1 MSRNLATLFVLMLAW
16 AMITSSGCGG
26 GPGTGNSSSSGGG
39 NKSIGAQQSVSA
51 FLQDAPSDSV
61 VAFHVDL
68 TSATLTDGGGNVIA
82 LSNTVQH
89 VEMSHL
95 ALAPTFAYTAGVSA
109 TSFTTLTLNFA
120 SPQLNISDSLG
131 NISLITATTTPSVSL
146 ATTSVAVPLTLS
158 VSSNSN
164 AGVILDFDARK
175 SITLDAKG
183 NFVVTPQISSMA
195 VTDTDNTLELR
206 DTIATISGLEKSP
219 NGMDVKLLDSGQL
232 VHVNVDSSTIFD
244 SILTNFNNLQVG
256 ESVEVSAHFMSSGS
270 YQGKFVSSG
279 PSNPSLALQGV
290 VAGTRTDNLG
300 NAFFSIVVQ

>member
-1 MSRNLATLFVLMLAW
+1 MSRRLATLFVLMLAG
-16 AMITSSGCGG
+16 AVIASTGCGG
-26 GPGTGNSSSSGGG
+26 GPGTGSSSSGGG

-51 FLQDAPSDSV
+51 FIKDAPSDSV

-68 TSATLTDGGGNVIA
+68 TSASLTDAGGNVIA
-82 LSNTVQH
+82 LDNTVQH

-95 ALAPTFAYTAGVSA
+95 ALAPTFAFSTGVSA

-120 SPQLNISDSLG
+120 SPQLNISDTLG
-131 NISLITATTTPSVSL
+131 NISLITGTTTPSVSL
-146 ATTSVAVPLTLS
+146 AKTSVAVPLTLS
-158 VSSNSN
+158 VNSNSN

-183 NFVVTPQISSMA
+183 NFVVTPQMSA
-195 VTDTDNTLELR
+195 VAVSDTDNTLELR
-206 DTIATISGLEKSP
+206 DTVATISGLEKNP

-232 VHVNVDSSTIFD
+232 VHINVDSSTIFD
-244 SILTNFNNLQVG
+244 SILTNFTNLQVG
-256 ESVEVSAHFMSSGS
+256 ENVEVSAHFLSSGN

-279 PSNPSLALQGV
+279 PSNPALALQGV